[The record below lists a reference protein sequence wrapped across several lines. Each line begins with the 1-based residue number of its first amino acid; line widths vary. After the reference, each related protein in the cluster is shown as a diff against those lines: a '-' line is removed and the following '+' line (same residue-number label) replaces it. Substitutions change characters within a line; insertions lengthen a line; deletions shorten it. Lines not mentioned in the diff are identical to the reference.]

1 MNFVQRTIGVTIIS
15 AALAVTTGCDT
26 TTGALSG
33 AGVGAGLGAII
44 GGATGHPEMG
54 AAIGLAAGT
63 VTGAIIGHINEEQR
77 AKLQQQSPQT
87 LQTIQHNDD
96 AVAAAK
102 KDPAQPAPQDLKPL
116 TVDDIKALTAA
127 GVKSDVIIAEIGT
140 SKTVYT
146 QQDIDTAQQASPA
159 VDPTIID
166 CMKKTKTS

>member
-1 MNFVQRTIGVTIIS
+1 MNGIQRTFELAILST
-15 AALAVTTGCDT
+15 ALAMTTGCDT

-33 AGVGAGLGAII
+33 AAVGGGLGAII
-44 GGATGHPEMG
+44 GGATGHPRLG
-54 AAIGLAAGT
+54 AAIGLAAGS

-77 AKLQQQSPQT
+77 AKLRQQSPQT

-102 KDPAQPAPQDLKPL
+102 QDPARPAPQNFTPL
-116 TVDDIKALTAA
+116 TVDDLKALAAA

-146 QQDIDTAQQASPA
+146 QTDIDAAQQANPTLDPA
-159 VDPTIID
+159 VID